1 MTIGA
6 EILVRVIISSFT
18 MTTLLPF
25 HTSILERIS
34 DPKSNNL
41 LILARGL
48 GLRRII
54 CTLLKI
60 YDAPTNLVLLLNASL
75 EEEQGIGEQLG
86 LMGCRKPGLRIVGY
100 EMGKKERGDLYKGGG
115 LCSVTSRILVVDM
128 LQSDIPVDLI
138 TGIVVLHA
146 EKHVFSLSQN
156 FWLTNQSLQGDCVIP
171 RSLHRPLIPRT

>member
-1 MTIGA
+1 MFLLPGTLHLKSKGPSYQ
-6 EILVRVIISSFT
+6 VT
-18 MTTLLPF
+18 QMTTLLPF

-34 DPKSNNL
+34 DPKSNDL
-41 LILARGL
+41 LVLARGL

-60 YDAPTNLVLLLNASL
+60 YDTPTNLILLLNASP
-75 EEEQGIGEQLG
+75 EEAHGIGEQLG
-86 LMGCRKPGLRIVGY
+86 LMGCRKPGLRIIGY

-138 TGIVVLHA
+138 TGIVVLQA
-146 EKHVFSLSQN
+146 EKHVFSPPSQG
-156 FWLTNQSLQGDCVIP
+156 FWLT
-171 RSLHRPLIPRT
+171 R